1 MHFSKTP
8 KRFLK
13 KGIRENVMGAENQQ
27 ERLDEQWIVGF
38 VDGEGCFYV
47 GINYPRNH
55 RQVLPEFRVVQHQDD
70 ESLLNKIKN
79 FFACGS
85 VTKNHGDRK
94 EVRVRGMK
102 NLNNIVKFFQTHQL
116 KSRKKKDFEIFANI
130 IDMMNDKKH
139 LSDEGFRKIAELA
152 GQMNRQKQRH
162 QESSETI
169 RQTSQQVMKIES
181 DPISDDR
188 SSSEM
193 VRRQEGLVS
202 NL

>member
-94 EVRVRGMK
+94 EVRVRGM
-102 NLNNIVKFFQTHQL
+102 NN
-116 KSRKKKDFEIFANI
+116 
-130 IDMMNDKKH
+130 KKH

-169 RQTSQQVMKIES
+169 CQTSQQVMKIES
-181 DPISDDR
+181 DLISDDKT
-188 SSSEM
+188 SSEM
-193 VRRQEGLVS
+193 VRRQEKKLGQ
-202 NL
+202 